1 MWEVPGNSPLVDL
14 FNSAGR
20 HDSPSN
26 VLNFFRS
33 IASENNY
40 LRFQDNSLSGD
51 APSTDKAI
59 EKEMQELVKIGE
71 RLLKKPVS
79 RVNKN
84 SCLCQEKPAFFSLL
98 IPDCNQFTP

>member
-20 HDSPSN
+20 DMIHLPMSFD
-26 VLNFFRS
+26 FFRS

-40 LRFQDNSLSGD
+40 LLFQDNSLSGD

-84 SCLCQEKPAFFSLL
+84 SCLCQEKAGLFQSA
-98 IPDCNQFTP
+98 DS